1 MMLRT
6 VPGRPGVDFSGRDD
20 VHSGLHSSD
29 DLAGENGMA
38 LPRFSGGR
46 IRKGEALDAVLTRRI
61 S

>member
-6 VPGRPGVDFSGRDD
+6 VPGRSGVDFSGRDD
-20 VHSGLHSSD
+20 VHSGLHSR